1 MDKKGTGVFLVILI
15 VSVLVTVLIMVWS
28 SKQTVDEYNKS
39 MQQVSAGE
47 AQAKEI
53 GDTLQQMQEE
63 KNAEYGVVDQNLGE

>member
-15 VSVLVTVLIMVWS
+15 ISVLVTVLIMVWS

-53 GDTLQQMQEE
+53 GDTLQQMQDE
-63 KNAEYGVVDQNLGE
+63 KNAEYGVVDQNIGE

>member
-1 MDKKGTGVFLVILI
+1 MDKKGTGIFLVILI

-28 SKQTVDEYNKS
+28 SKQTMDEYNKS

>member
-1 MDKKGTGVFLVILI
+1 MDKKGTGIFLVILI

-53 GDTLQQMQEE
+53 GDTLQQMQDE

>member
-1 MDKKGTGVFLVILI
+1 MDKKGTGIFLVILI

-53 GDTLQQMQEE
+53 GDTLQQMQDE
-63 KNAEYGVVDQNLGE
+63 KNAEYGVVDQNIGE

>member
-1 MDKKGTGVFLVILI
+1 MDKKGTGIFLVILI
-15 VSVLVTVLIMVWS
+15 ISVLVTVLIMVWS

-53 GDTLQQMQEE
+53 GDTLQQMQDE

>member
-15 VSVLVTVLIMVWS
+15 ISVLVTVLIMVWS

-53 GDTLQQMQEE
+53 GDTLQQMQDE

>member
-15 VSVLVTVLIMVWS
+15 ISVLVTVLIMVWS
-28 SKQTVDEYNKS
+28 SKQTVDEYNRS

-53 GDTLQQMQEE
+53 GDTLQQMQDE